1 MSKKT
6 MMLLAVSAMASLG
19 MPARAVAQEIRPVGP
34 KPLVLEHAAIFDGR
48 TGQFRPGRTLVIDK
62 GRIVDE
68 FASGEKPLPAEAM
81 ILDLS
86 GKFVI
91 PGLID
96 THVHIAS
103 DPSGVDRRDRV
114 ERTLLKALRG
124 GVTFVRDM
132 AGDGRA
138 LADLSRAIAAGDI
151 VAPGLRY
158 GALMAGPGFFSDPKT
173 IMSSKGET
181 SGQTPWGRA
190 VTDSTDLVLAVAEG
204 HGTGASAIKVYREV
218 GPALLARIVAEAHRQ
233 GMAVWSHA
241 TIYPSKPLDAV
252 NAGVDVI
259 SHADQLIWEAMPD
272 FNPDPADR
280 QAYMALLK
288 RMREQ
293 AGNAI
298 SADHPAVVSL
308 LKLMKERGT
317 ILDATVCF
325 LRDLVAMAEK
335 ERPQLLPLA
344 KARADF
350 AYAVTRRAHE
360 MGVEVSAGTDG
371 LFDDDDPPLPALHR
385 EMAALVEDCGFTPA
399 EALRAATEISAR
411 ALGIGGAH
419 GSIEPGRA
427 ADLVILKADPTA
439 DIRNSTAIELVIK
452 SGRPVPKEDQVH
464 RSGR

>member
-1 MSKKT
+1 MPRKVLV
-6 MMLLAVSAMASLG
+6 LLTVSVMAFLG
-19 MPARAVAQEIRPVGP
+19 PNKRAVAQETHPDEPRS
-34 KPLVLEHAAIFDGR
+34 LVLEHAAVFDVR
-48 TGQFRPGRTLVIDK
+48 TGQFRPGRTLVIK
-62 GRIVDE
+62 GGLIVDE
-68 FASGEKPLPAEAM
+68 FASGKNPIPEGDKR
-81 ILDLS
+81 LDLS

-96 THVHIAS
+96 AHVHIAS
-103 DPSGVDRRDRV
+103 DPSGFDRRDLV
-114 ERTLLKALRG
+114 EKALLKALRG

-138 LADLSRAIAAGDI
+138 LADLNRAIVAGDI

-158 GALMAGPGFFSDPKT
+158 AALMSGPDFFSDPKT
-173 IMSSKGET
+173 IMSSRGET
-181 SGQTPWGRA
+181 AGRTPWGRA

-218 GPALLARIVAEAHRQ
+218 APALLARIVVEAHRQ
-233 GMAVWSHA
+233 GMAVWSHS

-272 FNPDPADR
+272 FNPEPSDR
-280 QAYMALLK
+280 QAYMTLLK
-288 RMREQ
+288 RAREQ

-308 LKLMKERGT
+308 LELMKDRGT
-317 ILDATVCF
+317 ILDATVVF
-325 LRDLVAMAEK
+325 LGDMVAMAEK
-335 ERPQLLPLA
+335 ARPELLPLA

-350 AYAVTRRAHE
+350 AYSVTRLAHE
-360 MGVEVSAGTDG
+360 LGVAACAGTDG

-385 EMAALVEDCGFTPA
+385 EMAVLVERCGFTPA

-411 ALGIGGAH
+411 ALGIEVTH

-427 ADLVILKADPTA
+427 ADVVVLKADPTA
-439 DIRNSTAIELVIK
+439 DIRNSAAIELVIK
-452 SGRPVPKEDQVH
+452 SGRIVPRQDLSRQAP
-464 RSGR
+464 

>member
-1 MSKKT
+1 
-6 MMLLAVSAMASLG
+6 
-19 MPARAVAQEIRPVGP
+19 
-34 KPLVLEHAAIFDGR
+34 
-48 TGQFRPGRTLVIDK
+48 
-62 GRIVDE
+62 
-68 FASGEKPLPAEAM
+68 
-81 ILDLS
+81 
-86 GKFVI
+86 
-91 PGLID
+91 
-96 THVHIAS
+96 
-103 DPSGVDRRDRV
+103 V

-411 ALGIGGAH
+411 ALGIGGVH